1 MPEDGYP
8 TDEEHERLVTFEGT
22 PREFCEYVDSIY
34 QNGFTSVEL
43 IEVEYTKGKVY
54 EFRTVTGGWSG
65 CEHTDGVIK
74 HGNRDDAWDQTF
86 FRMRFW
92 ESDHRGGL
100 TVYHIKE
107 KDWETQGFWGSL
119 SRWSGAE
126 ETV

>member
-1 MPEDGYP
+1 MGNDGYP

-22 PREFCEYVDSIY
+22 PREFCEYVASIY

-43 IEVEYTKGKVY
+43 IDSEFWGRVY

-65 CEHTDGVIK
+65 CEHTDGVIQR
-74 HGNRDDAWDQTF
+74 GTRADEQWDPTF
-86 FRMRFW
+86 FRLRFW

-107 KDWETQGFWGSL
+107 KDWESEGFWGSL
-119 SRWSGAE
+119 SRWPGGK
-126 ETV
+126 